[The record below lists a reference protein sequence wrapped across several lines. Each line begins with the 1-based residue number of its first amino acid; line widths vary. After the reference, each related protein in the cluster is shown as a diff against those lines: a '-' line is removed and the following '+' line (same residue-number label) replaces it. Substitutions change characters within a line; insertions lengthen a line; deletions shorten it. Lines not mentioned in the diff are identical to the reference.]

1 MGVGVLRFAVFG
13 AEVGNVAGLSLIRTP
28 WRQHWRRVRYQ
39 LAPVAI
45 FAAAAVLTG
54 WLWGRHVG
62 LPNAVGEVYAVRI
75 DVTSPVDGEILA
87 LPGRPLA
94 LFDEVRQG
102 QVVALLDDHAAL
114 ALLARMQDDMSRLR
128 IDLETTIL
136 ATSDRQLSL
145 KAQSQSDAR
154 ALALDIEK
162 LRLGIV
168 ERQGLVETDKV
179 ELERLNTKCDAV
191 RPLVEKGIEARLTL
205 LNFEMQRD
213 VIKQRI
219 DATRKTLAEA
229 ETQKAACEERLK
241 SFPPVVMEDIQKQV
255 APIREAIAAQEARV
269 QEVQRL
275 LASRQV
281 RAPVSGTVAAI
292 HAFPGQSVTAGRPIL
307 TIAGAESQCI
317 LSYVREG
324 QRIRPVVG
332 MGVAVQA
339 RTIPRDTGW
348 ATVEQVGPQV
358 EPVPVHQLR
367 DPRVPEWGVP
377 VRIPVPPGLTVK
389 PGELVDVAF
398 NRTAED
404 VVR

>member
-1 MGVGVLRFAVFG
+1 VVVL
-13 AEVGNVAGLSLIRTP
+13 SPIRTP
-28 WRQHWRRVRYQ
+28 WRQHLRRVRYQ

-54 WLWGRHVG
+54 WLWSRHVG
-62 LPNAVGEVYAVRI
+62 LPNTVGEVYAVRV
-75 DVTSPVDGEILA
+75 DVASPVAGEILG
-87 LPGRPLA
+87 LPGKPVA
-94 LFDEVRQG
+94 LFDEIRQG
-102 QVVALLDDHAAL
+102 QVVALLDDRAAV
-114 ALLARMQDDMSRLR
+114 ALLARMQDDLSRLR

-136 ATSDRQLSL
+136 ATSNRQASL

-168 ERQGLVETDKV
+168 ERQGLIETDKV

-205 LNFEMQRD
+205 LNLEMQRD

-219 DATRKTLAEA
+219 ESTRKTLAEA

-241 SFPPVVMEDIQKQV
+241 SFPPLVTEDVQKQV

-269 QEVQRL
+269 KEVQRL
-275 LASRQV
+275 LASREV

-292 HAFPGQSVTAGRPIL
+292 HAFPGQSVTAGQPIL
-307 TIAGAESQCI
+307 TIAGTETECI
-317 LSYVREG
+317 LIYVREG
-324 QRIRPVVG
+324 QRIRPVAG
-332 MGVAVQA
+332 MSVSVQA
-339 RTIPRDTGW
+339 RTIQRDTGW
-348 ATVEQVGPQV
+348 AKVEQVGSQV
-358 EPVPVHQLR
+358 EPVPPHQLR
-367 DPRVPEWGVP
+367 DPKVPEWGVP
-377 VRIPVPPGLTVK
+377 VRIPVPPGLVLK

-398 NRTAED
+398 SRTADEA
-404 VVR
+404 VR

>member
-1 MGVGVLRFAVFG
+1 MVVL
-13 AEVGNVAGLSLIRTP
+13 SPIRTP
-28 WRQHWRRVRYQ
+28 WRQHLRRVRYQ

-54 WLWGRHVG
+54 WLWSRHVG
-62 LPNAVGEVYAVRI
+62 LPNTVGEVYAVRV
-75 DVTSPVDGEILA
+75 DVASPVAGEILG
-87 LPGRPLA
+87 LPGKPVA
-94 LFDEVRQG
+94 LFDEIRQG
-102 QVVALLDDHAAL
+102 QVVALLDDRAAV
-114 ALLARMQDDMSRLR
+114 ALLARMQDDLSRLR

-136 ATSDRQLSL
+136 ATSNRQASL

-168 ERQGLVETDKV
+168 ERQGLIETDKV

-205 LNFEMQRD
+205 LNLEMQRD

-219 DATRKTLAEA
+219 ESTRKTLAEA

-241 SFPPVVMEDIQKQV
+241 SFPPLVTEDVQKQV

-269 QEVQRL
+269 KEVQRL
-275 LASRQV
+275 LASREV

-292 HAFPGQSVTAGRPIL
+292 HAFPGQSVTAGQPIL
-307 TIAGAESQCI
+307 TIAGTETECI
-317 LSYVREG
+317 LIYVREG
-324 QRIRPVVG
+324 QRIRPVAG
-332 MGVAVQA
+332 MSVSVQA

-348 ATVEQVGPQV
+348 AKVEQVGSQV
-358 EPVPVHQLR
+358 EPVPPHQLR
-367 DPRVPEWGVP
+367 DPKVPEWGVP
-377 VRIPVPPGLTVK
+377 VRIPVPPGLVLK

-398 NRTAED
+398 SRTADEA
-404 VVR
+404 VR

>member
-1 MGVGVLRFAVFG
+1 VVVL
-13 AEVGNVAGLSLIRTP
+13 SPIRTP
-28 WRQHWRRVRYQ
+28 WRQHLRRVRYQ

-54 WLWGRHVG
+54 WLWSRHVG
-62 LPNAVGEVYAVRI
+62 LPNTVGEVYAVRV
-75 DVTSPVDGEILA
+75 DVASPVAGEILG
-87 LPGRPLA
+87 LPGKPVA
-94 LFDEVRQG
+94 LFDEIRQG
-102 QVVALLDDHAAL
+102 QVVALLDDRAAV
-114 ALLARMQDDMSRLR
+114 ALLARMQDDLSRLR

-136 ATSDRQLSL
+136 ATSNRQASL

-168 ERQGLVETDKV
+168 ERQGLIETDKV

-205 LNFEMQRD
+205 LNLEMQRD

-219 DATRKTLAEA
+219 ESTRKTLAEA

-241 SFPPVVMEDIQKQV
+241 SFPPLVTEDVQKQV

-269 QEVQRL
+269 KEVQRL
-275 LASRQV
+275 LASREV

-292 HAFPGQSVTAGRPIL
+292 HAFPGQSVTAGQPIL
-307 TIAGAESQCI
+307 TIAGTETECI
-317 LSYVREG
+317 LIYVREG
-324 QRIRPVVG
+324 QRIRPVAG
-332 MGVAVQA
+332 MSVSVQA

-348 ATVEQVGPQV
+348 AKVEQVGSQV
-358 EPVPVHQLR
+358 EPVPPHQLR
-367 DPRVPEWGVP
+367 DPKVPEWGVP
-377 VRIPVPPGLTVK
+377 VRIPVPPGLVLK

-398 NRTAED
+398 SRTADEA
-404 VVR
+404 VR